1 MTDTLNQTEL
11 AQIVSAVLAALNTS
25 NSSTPKAASISAPV
39 DTLAQ
44 KDRALIAGFKRKGI
58 PADQIVLM
66 DRANPAKPFNVK
78 PFKAWL
84 EQGQQVRRG
93 EKSIKGLF
101 HQSQTDLI
109 AKASA
114 KPAITTE
121 QKTLFDQAK
130 KVLKAKKAKAQPRPA
145 A

>member
-1 MTDTLNQTEL
+1 MAQLDQTQL
-11 AQIVSAVLAALNTS
+11 AQIVSAVIQALQVQG
-25 NSSTPKAASISAPV
+25 STGAKPASISAPV

-58 PADQIVLM
+58 PADRIVLM

-84 EQGQQVRRG
+84 EQGRQVRRG

-101 HQSQTDLI
+101 HISQTDVVQPV
-109 AKASA
+109 KASPAPKGKA
-114 KPAITTE
+114 KPKLTP
-121 QKTLFDQAK
+121 
-130 KVLKAKKAKAQPRPA
+130 VH
-145 A
+145 

>member
-1 MTDTLNQTEL
+1 
-11 AQIVSAVLAALNTS
+11 
-25 NSSTPKAASISAPV
+25 
-39 DTLAQ
+39 
-44 KDRALIAGFKRKGI
+44 
-58 PADQIVLM
+58 M

-84 EQGQQVRRG
+84 EQGRQVRRG

-109 AKASA
+109 AKPSA
-114 KPAITTE
+114 KPAVTAE

-130 KVLKAKKAKAQPRPA
+130 KVFKAKKAKAQPQPA

>member
-1 MTDTLNQTEL
+1 MTDTLNQTQL

-58 PADQIVLM
+58 PVDQIVLM

-84 EQGQQVRRG
+84 EQGRQVRLG

-101 HQSQTDLI
+101 HQLQTDEI
-109 AKASA
+109 KPA

-130 KVLKAKKAKAQPRPA
+130 KVLKAKKAKAQSQPVA
-145 A
+145 